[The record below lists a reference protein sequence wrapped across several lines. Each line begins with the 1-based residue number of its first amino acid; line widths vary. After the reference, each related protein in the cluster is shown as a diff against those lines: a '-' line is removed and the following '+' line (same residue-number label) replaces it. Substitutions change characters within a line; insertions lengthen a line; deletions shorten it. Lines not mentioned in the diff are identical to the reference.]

1 MNKFFSILLV
11 TFFIFGIVVSSGLQ
25 ASVNKLCDESI
36 EKVAYSTSVPKH
48 VLYKI
53 ARLESGRRYKGDY
66 VSWPWS
72 LNNAGKGYVLDTKTE
87 ALNKLSSLM
96 KRGKKN
102 IDVGCMQLNL
112 RWHARYFDSIEEMM
126 SPDEN
131 VAYAAKFLQQLFKET
146 GTWEKSVKFYHSRN
160 SKFSD
165 VYYAKFQ
172 KMPIP
177 NLVKS
182 DKLVSLK
189 KFESSTGKPKAKKDI
204 LNQPLFWV
212 KPTGSMVNFGPQI
225 AGEPAFADLRDFKMP
240 PLFKM

>member
-1 MNKFFSILLV
+1 MNKFLSILFV
-11 TFFIFGIVVSSGLQ
+11 MFFIFGVVVSSGLQ

-36 EKVAYSTSVPKH
+36 EKAAYSTSVPKH

-87 ALNKLSSLM
+87 ALNKLGSLM
-96 KRGKKN
+96 ARGKKN

-146 GTWEKSVKFYHSRN
+146 GTWEKSIKFYHSRN
-160 SKFSD
+160 SKFND
-165 VYYAKFQ
+165 VYYAKYQ
-172 KMPIP
+172 KVPIP
-177 NLVKS
+177 TVVPSSKLASVKEFQNLAG
-182 DKLVSLK
+182 KLMS
-189 KFESSTGKPKAKKDI
+189 KKDI
-204 LNQPLFWV
+204 PTKPLFWV
-212 KPTGSMVNFGPQI
+212 KPTGSMVNFGPQKS
-225 AGEPAFADLRDFKMP
+225 GEPAFADLRDFKMP